1 MTSTYDIST
10 IMTSKTTSKI
20 VQKILITGANG
31 QLGSELKNLIGM
43 VPECNFMFTD
53 REQLDLSDLVKMTQ
67 LFEKHRFAYCINA
80 AAYTAVDKA
89 EIDIE
94 KATEVNAIGVA
105 NLATLCQQFDTTLLH
120 VSTDFV
126 FDGNHATW
134 YNETDSTNPL
144 SVYGK
149 TKLAGEEAIQKI
161 CTKHIIIRTAW
172 LYSAYGNNF
181 VKTMI
186 HLSNE
191 KPQISVV
198 ADQTG
203 TPTYARDLAK
213 ILLII
218 TQTLYQSQNNTEIRD
233 EISKYY
239 GLYHFSNEGTASWYD
254 FAKAIIEFTDSLTPI
269 MPLHTHEYP
278 TPALRP
284 KFSVLDKTHIKKTFG
299 IEIAHWRESLRKCI
313 TELQVK

>member
-1 MTSTYDIST
+1 MTPN
-10 IMTSKTTSKI
+10 MTSKTA
-20 VQKILITGANG
+20 QKILITGANG
-31 QLGSELKNLIGM
+31 QLGNELKNLIGM

-53 REQLDLSDLVKMTQ
+53 REQLELSDLEKMTQ

-89 EIDIE
+89 ETDSE
-94 KATEVNAIGVA
+94 KATEVNVTGTA

-134 YNETDSTNPL
+134 YNEKHITNPL

-149 TKLAGEEAIQKI
+149 TKLAGEEAIRKI
-161 CTKHIIIRTAW
+161 CPKHIIIRTAW
-172 LYSAYGNNF
+172 LYSLHGNNF

-186 HLSNE
+186 RLANE

-213 ILLII
+213 ALLTI
-218 TQTLYQSQNNTEIRD
+218 TQRLYQVQNNNEIND
-233 EISKYY
+233 KITNEINKYY

-254 FAKAIIEFTDSLTPI
+254 FAKAILEFTNSPTPVN
-269 MPLHTHEYP
+269 PLHTHEYP
-278 TPALRP
+278 TPAMRP
-284 KFSVLDKTHIKKTFG
+284 KFSVLDKTLIKQTFG
-299 IEIAHWRESLRKCI
+299 IEIPHWRDSLRKCI